1 MINEKHNSNIDWKN
15 KLEELEASSDAPF
28 NKETAWNK
36 LHERLE
42 KKSDNRKFFWYWITA
57 ASLLLLLVI
66 TFIQPKKEKGVIVK
80 NEIVQPGREKLIPP
94 SVTNRQIDSVENIG
108 APLIENKVMAIT
120 HINKKK
126 KIISVNFPGIKKE
139 NQLSVSVS
147 NPDTAVQHSNTT
159 QPAIDTAF
167 NIAATFTFK
176 KKLKVVHI
184 NETGEPVEVPPD
196 VAHNTIIHSFQFKL
210 AGEEVYIN
218 HPEKSNTSGITILKS
233 KNSPN

>member
-1 MINEKHNSNIDWKN
+1 MINEKPNNNIDWKN
-15 KLEELEASSDAPF
+15 KLDELESSSGAPF

-42 KKSDNRKFFWYWITA
+42 KKSNDRKILWYWIAA

-80 NEIVQPGREKLIPP
+80 NEIVQPRREKLIPP

-108 APLIENKVMAIT
+108 APLIENRVMAIA

-126 KIISVNFPGIKKE
+126 KIVSVNLPGIKNE
-139 NQLSVSVS
+139 NQLSVTVS
-147 NPDTAVQHSNTT
+147 NADIAVQRTNTT
-159 QPAIDTAF
+159 QRAIDTTF
-167 NIAATFTFK
+167 NIASTFILK

-184 NETGEPVEVPPD
+184 NELGEPIEVPPD

-210 AGEEVYIN
+210 AGEEVYTN